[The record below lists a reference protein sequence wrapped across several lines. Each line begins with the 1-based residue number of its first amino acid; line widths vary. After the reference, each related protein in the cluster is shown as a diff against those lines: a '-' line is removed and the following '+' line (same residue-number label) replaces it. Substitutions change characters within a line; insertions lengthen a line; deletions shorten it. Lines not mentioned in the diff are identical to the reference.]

1 MCRQNGLQ
9 LMFWLT
15 LRILSLKESRLI
27 TYMLVTV
34 IPACQFGSQ
43 LGDLDHGDSLFVTE
57 VSQAITE
64 HHHGIT
70 DPNNPGNF

>member
-1 MCRQNGLQ
+1 MYKQNGLQ

-15 LRILSLKESRLI
+15 LRILSLKAN
-27 TYMLVTV
+27 YMLATV

>member
-1 MCRQNGLQ
+1 
-9 LMFWLT
+9 MFWLT
-15 LRILSLKESRLI
+15 LRILSLKAI
-27 TYMLVTV
+27 YMLVTV

-43 LGDLDHGDSLFVTE
+43 LRDLDHGDSLFVTE

-70 DPNNPGNF
+70 YPNNPGDV